1 MDNITENPNIRLIPF
16 LRGLAD
22 SIEQEKLV
30 PKQIQSIG
38 EFFMA
43 YKFQEQAVS
52 DNDDT
57 PFTEQDPE
65 FSKEEL
71 VKFVVMGWY
80 IYCCILR
87 GQDVGVSSVD

>member
-1 MDNITENPNIRLIPF
+1 MNNITENPNVRLIPF
-16 LRGLAD
+16 LRELAD
-22 SIEQEKLV
+22 SIEQ
-30 PKQIQSIG
+30 KQLSPNQLKSIG
-38 EFFMA
+38 EFFMV

-52 DNDDT
+52 DNH
-57 PFTEQDPE
+57 TETEEQLPD

-87 GQDVGVSSVD
+87 GHDVGVTTVD